1 MSYTIIVAI
10 SENNIIGKDNHL
22 LWHLAEDMKRFKAL
36 TTNHTIIMGRKTYD
50 SIGRPLP
57 NRRNIV
63 LSSSMKL
70 STNLSS
76 MKNEKDGIQSAG
88 LEVFSSI
95 EELKKN
101 INHDEE
107 VFVIGG
113 GQIYRQFL
121 PLADKVYL
129 TFVHTVVEGDTSF
142 PDLDKNEWAA
152 IATEKLKADDKNDFD
167 FDFIDYIRRK

>member
-1 MSYTIIVAI
+1 
-10 SENNIIGKDNHL
+10 
-22 LWHLAEDMKRFKAL
+22 
-36 TTNHTIIMGRKTYD
+36 
-50 SIGRPLP
+50 
-57 NRRNIV
+57 
-63 LSSSMKL
+63 
-70 STNLSS
+70 